1 MNTQVAKVRE
11 RFFKTLKLT
20 GQDIYPGSEGIFR
33 FTPDIASKILDV
45 RAVDNSGMCD
55 ISYTL
60 NGNEMIAAFSKKSN
74 RILTI
79 AINLTIH
86 VRNHDMMS
94 HYCEVEIDLEE
105 IRP

>member
-20 GQDIYPGSEGIFR
+20 GQDIYPGSEGVFR
-33 FTPDIASKILDV
+33 FTPDIPSKILDV
-45 RAVDNSGMCD
+45 RAVDNSGTCD
-55 ISYTL
+55 ISYAL
-60 NGNEMIAAFSKKSN
+60 NGNEMIPAFSKKST
-74 RILTI
+74 RVLLI
-79 AINLTIH
+79 AISLTIH
-86 VRNHDMMS
+86 VRNLDIVN